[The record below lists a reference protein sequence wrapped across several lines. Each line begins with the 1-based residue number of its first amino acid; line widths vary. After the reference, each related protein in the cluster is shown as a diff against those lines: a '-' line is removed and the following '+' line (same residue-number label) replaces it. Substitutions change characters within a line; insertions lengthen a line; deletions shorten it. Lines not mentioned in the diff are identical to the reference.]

1 MEVSGKLFDYLQDV
15 EESMPIANSPDELV
29 GCKIVGVDF
38 VAEDLSEN
46 SPVVAILLYLERPN
60 GTKFQLDCSAM
71 VLDKKYQEYF
81 DCAHI
86 LLGKSEFPGDT
97 WN

>member
-15 EESMPIANSPDELV
+15 EESMPIENSPDELV
-29 GCKIVGVDF
+29 GCKIIGVDF
-38 VAEDLSEN
+38 VTEDISEN
-46 SPVVAILLYLERPN
+46 SPAVSMLLYLERPD

-86 LLGKSEFPGDT
+86 LLGKSEFPEEVM
-97 WN
+97 